1 MLRKKTTFQE
11 LNVSGKYPQLN
22 NQLNYLQSLKRE
34 IEGRKFKVAKISYRN
49 KLRETQDRDN
59 YMNEI
64 YRIRGELSKNDN
76 RLPIGTRERLE
87 RRVQEI
93 KDLKYGAFNKDY

>member
-1 MLRKKTTFQE
+1 
-11 LNVSGKYPQLN
+11 
-22 NQLNYLQSLKRE
+22 
-34 IEGRKFKVAKISYRN
+34 
-49 KLRETQDRDN
+49 
-59 YMNEI
+59 MNEI
-64 YRIRGELSKNDN
+64 YRIRGEWSKNDN

>member
-1 MLRKKTTFQE
+1 MLRKKSTFQE
-11 LNVSGKYPQLN
+11 LSTSARYPQLN
-22 NQLNYLQSLKRE
+22 NQLNYLEQVQRE
-34 IEGRKFKVAKISYRN
+34 IKARKFKAAKISYRN

-64 YRIRGELSKNDN
+64 YRIRGELSKNDT